1 MTSQILSRLLATNDA
16 PSEQE
21 ALEVRSIADTARKEL
36 RTNEAQLSLLEGR
49 GGPNTSMKTLRRQN
63 ASLRQ
68 TTQFCRCILS
78 PLRRIPP
85 EILALIFLFSTPPMS
100 EARNV
105 PWYESLYCSPWTLG
119 RVSRRWRAVAL
130 TSPALWSSIIHER
143 PRIGDLLPADA
154 RSPAHSVGHV
164 PARHVFDCEPFN
176 DKSCSDVAE
185 NVLNALGRHS
195 LRWKSLYIT
204 ASQCAS
210 LSSVRGRL
218 PLLEK
223 LSVWGR
229 DDEGTQDGNSP
240 PPPADHFFFA
250 PRLRSLEVDAG
261 FPFFAVPWAQLTR
274 YEALGPWGGHIT
286 ALARLKNAEL
296 CSFTIADEVDLEDP
310 YTWGERTVELPKLR
324 RLEVTTERFF
334 HGIEEYWV
342 WPRWLRVPG
351 LTELAIPDGLLYDLP
366 RLQQASRFS
375 LTKLHIIMGCPEA
388 EALRP
393 VLLSNPDISEL
404 LLCLGGAG
412 SQSRDFTHSKVPA
425 LLDLLT
431 LAPHQPDLLPNLETL
446 VVKSHTTDEYS
457 DGIGKMIASR
467 WRTTR
472 LRSVHAVDIGPGL
485 VSRLNDL
492 ENEGLGV
499 FIRRTKSRM
508 RSHSYGD
515 YESPFELER

>member
-16 PSEQE
+16 PSDRE
-21 ALEVRSIADTARKEL
+21 ALEVRSIAETARKEL
-36 RTNEAQLSLLEGR
+36 RTNEAQLSLVLEGR
-49 GGPNTSMKTLRRQN
+49 GGSGTSMKTLRRQN

-68 TTQFCRCILS
+68 TTESCRCILA
-78 PLRRIPP
+78 PLRRIPRD
-85 EILALIFLFSTPPMS
+85 ILTLIFLLSTPPVS
-100 EARNV
+100 EARNL
-105 PWYESLYCSPWTLG
+105 PWYQSLYCTPWTLG
-119 RVSRRWRAVAL
+119 HVSRRWRAVAL
-130 TSPALWSSIIHER
+130 TSPALWSSIIIRDMDDEKSA
-143 PRIGDLLPADA
+143 PYSLLMLEAQLT
-154 RSPAHSVGHV
+154 RSGTSPLDI
-164 PARHVFDCEPFN
+164 VFDYDPEN
-176 DKSCSDVAE
+176 DESGSDVAGDA
-185 NVLNALGRHS
+185 LNALARHS

-204 ASQCAS
+204 SSQFSS

-240 PPPADHFFFA
+240 PPPADHFLFA
-250 PRLRSLEVDAG
+250 PRLRSVEVDAG
-261 FPFFAVPWAQLTR
+261 FPFFAVPWAQLTT

-286 ALARLKNAEL
+286 ALMHLKNAES
-296 CSFTIADEVDLEDP
+296 CSFTIAHEADLHDP
-310 YTWGERTVELPKLR
+310 YTWGNRTVELPKLR

-375 LTKLHIIMGCPEA
+375 LTKLHIIAGCPEA
-388 EALRP
+388 VALRP

-404 LLCLGGAG
+404 TLCVGGYG
-412 SQSRDFTHSKVPA
+412 SRSRDFTHSKVPA

-431 LAPHQPDLLPNLETL
+431 LRPHRPYLLLPNLETL
-446 VVKSHTTDEYS
+446 IVHDDHTDKHA
-457 DGIGKMIASR
+457 DAIGKMITSR

-485 VSRLNDL
+485 ASRLNDL
-492 ENEGLGV
+492 ENEGLDV
-499 FIRRTKSRM
+499 VIRRIESQDHD
-508 RSHSYGD
+508 HSYGD
-515 YESPFELER
+515 Y